1 MGVLAEGQSNWSILE
16 PFLLE
21 FAGTL
26 QSELCEAAEG
36 SQSENTYIDLCQALV
51 QNVLFFFNTKG
62 VIATSALATVKKVRA
77 ASVLLV
83 VFCVSCS
90 LSFSLSLGHQPPWLT
105 SGDLRAHR
113 VVHVSVLQSAVFRK

>member
-36 SQSENTYIDLCQALV
+36 SQSENTYIDLCIALV

-77 ASVLLV
+77 AGVLLV
-83 VFCVSCS
+83 ALFLLFSL
-90 LSFSLSLGHQPPWLT
+90 LSF
-105 SGDLRAHR
+105 
-113 VVHVSVLQSAVFRK
+113 

>member
-36 SQSENTYIDLCQALV
+36 SQSENTYIDLCIALV

-83 VFCVSCS
+83 ANALF
-90 LSFSLSLGHQPPWLT
+90 LLFSLSLGHQPPWLT

>member
-26 QSELCEAAEG
+26 QSELCEAAGG

-83 VFCVSCS
+83 VNALF
-90 LSFSLSLGHQPPWLT
+90 LLFSLSLGHQPPWLT

>member
-83 VFCVSCS
+83 VNALF
-90 LSFSLSLGHQPPWLT
+90 LLFSLSLGHQPPWLT